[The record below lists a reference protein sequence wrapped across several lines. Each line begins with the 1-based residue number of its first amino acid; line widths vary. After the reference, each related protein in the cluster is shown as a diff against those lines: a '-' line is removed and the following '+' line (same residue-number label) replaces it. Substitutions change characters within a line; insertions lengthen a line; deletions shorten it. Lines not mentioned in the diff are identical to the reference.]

1 MKYHLN
7 NLIAGA
13 KAYLRT
19 LGRSII
25 GKSHKDIDALF
36 EAYADLLEE
45 YGDLATRFAAEQK
58 KATKKAAPTKKATKK
73 P

>member
-1 MKYHLN
+1 MKYQLN

-19 LGRSII
+19 LGRSVI

-36 EAYADLLEE
+36 DAYEELLEE
-45 YGDLATRFAAEQK
+45 YGDLATRFAASQK
-58 KATKKAAPTKKATKK
+58 PAAPKKKTK
-73 P
+73 PRG